1 MMKLNIIWKYN
12 ENFFRF
18 TILIKPK
25 EIEIPNI
32 FDIYLFHNRSYS
44 IYIYNL
50 HFTHVEYRFHI
61 IVKLFMIQF
70 ST

>member
-12 ENFFRF
+12 ENFFQ
-18 TILIKPK
+18 LK